1 MVMVGAIVT
10 LLLLGAMAYKLF
22 FAQKNRA
29 HLYEVKE
36 VEGLSQHDVDAALK
50 RSDSFAITIFSSKPA
65 GDEMILGIS
74 PSQSV
79 EEDDEEMVFYDNAF
93 RGSRSLSNKT
103 INSSMDLGNMMNKSA
118 VLGSPSK

>member
-22 FAQKNRA
+22 FAQKDRA

-65 GDEMILGIS
+65 GDEMILGLS
-74 PSQSV
+74 PSLSV

-93 RGSRSLSNKT
+93 RGSRSPSKT
-103 INSSMDLGNMMNKSA
+103 NNTNTAVAKNMDKTA